1 MTATTGRARLRWFRY
16 IALAVLATGGV
27 LLARDHTQSTHSAMD
42 PASRLRVVVE
52 PVHNRSEPSQD
63 LATVARARIEFCDLE
78 VSSAIQGRPTV
89 ASEDPVTVTLIFSPA
104 LDQTDRKQFRGCVE
118 DWQVDNHLLRVRS
131 MQEYRVR

>member
-1 MTATTGRARLRWFRY
+1 M
-16 IALAVLATGGV
+16 
-27 LLARDHTQSTHSAMD
+27 
-42 PASRLRVVVE
+42 
-52 PVHNRSEPSQD
+52 
-63 LATVARARIEFCDLE
+63 
-78 VSSAIQGRPTV
+78 